1 MPGMKQ
7 HRTGKIYSLSKL
19 QRAAIWISLALSFQT
34 LIQVDQLLVASDSTW
49 PALFQVMFN
58 AFLPLALILS
68 SFFAIYMAIRPLK
81 HFRQSG
87 RTARLWRILILIAV
101 LFMSLAGI
109 VEFRDASVMS
119 YSSPQLVNDGAS
131 LDTNAARQ
139 LLQGENPY
147 TDPSIMNVTRRYALQ
162 PNWTNWITPLHKGQF
177 VNSLDY
183 PSRSQLR
190 KAFTKAQKTGN
201 AQEFEFRVS
210 YPALA
215 FLSLVPFVF
224 VKYYNPLP
232 FYLFCYLIFIAVA
245 YLASRREMRLWVLVL
260 GLANIPMWN
269 LVNGLNVDILYSL
282 LMLLAWLLRDHRLRS
297 ALFLGLAIAAKQ
309 LAWFFAPFYFILI
322 WRSVGFKE
330 AIFRMI
336 IAGSLGLA
344 INLPFIVWNVQA
356 WLAGILA
363 PVADPM
369 FPLGVGFISLSTA
382 HILPY
387 FPSWVYTSL
396 EGCAMLGSLIW
407 YWRHC
412 RQHPEIAMLL
422 AVFPLIFAWRS
433 LLSYFNCI
441 TYPIF
446 VLMVTKTK
454 PLSQNSPGETG
465 ELWLVRLWPLKSS
478 HPYQAMPKPCST
490 ISTAATTITTRK
502 M

>member
-1 MPGMKQ
+1 MKQ
-7 HRTGKIYSLSKL
+7 HRMGKIYCLSKL
-19 QRAAIWISLALSFQT
+19 QRAAVWIGLAFSLQT
-34 LIQVDQLLVASDSTW
+34 LIQVDQLLMASDSTR
-49 PALFQVMFN
+49 PALFQVIFN
-58 AFLPLALILS
+58 AFLPLALILC
-68 SFFAIYMAIRPLK
+68 SFFAICMAIRPSK
-81 HFRQSG
+81 HFRQAG
-87 RTARLWRILILIAV
+87 RTTWLWRIMILIAV
-101 LFMSLAGI
+101 FFMSLAGI
-109 VEFRDASVMS
+109 VEFRDAIAMS
-119 YSSPQLVNDGAS
+119 YSAPQLVNDGAS
-131 LDTNAARQ
+131 LDTNAANQ
-139 LLQGENPY
+139 LLQGKNPY
-147 TDPSIMNVTRRYALQ
+147 TDPSIMNVTRQYALQ

-183 PSRSQLR
+183 PSHGQLR
-190 KAFTKAQKTGN
+190 KAFLRAQKTGN

-232 FYLFCYLIFIAVA
+232 FYLLCYLIIIAVA
-245 YLASRREMRLWVLVL
+245 CMASHRELRLWVLVF
-260 GLANIPMWN
+260 GLANIPMWS

-282 LMLLAWLLRDHRLRS
+282 LMLLAWLLRDHRWRS
-297 ALFLGLAIAAKQ
+297 ALFLGLAIATKQ

-322 WRSVGFKE
+322 WRSIGFKE
-330 AIFRMI
+330 TIFRMI
-336 IAGSLGLA
+336 IAASLGLA
-344 INLPFIVWNVQA
+344 INLPFIVWNVHA
-356 WLAGILA
+356 WFAGILA

-387 FPSWVYTSL
+387 FPSWVYALL
-396 EGCAMLGSLIW
+396 EGCAMLGSLYW

-412 RQHPEIAMLL
+412 LRHPEIAMLL

-446 VLMVTKTK
+446 VLMVAKTRHTDLT
-454 PLSQNSPGETG
+454 PLGLTPTRD
-465 ELWLVRLWPLKSS
+465 VRPNGVRSVAQRC
-478 HPYQAMPKPCST
+478 QAMPKPCST
-490 ISTAATTITTRK
+490 ISTAATTMTTRK